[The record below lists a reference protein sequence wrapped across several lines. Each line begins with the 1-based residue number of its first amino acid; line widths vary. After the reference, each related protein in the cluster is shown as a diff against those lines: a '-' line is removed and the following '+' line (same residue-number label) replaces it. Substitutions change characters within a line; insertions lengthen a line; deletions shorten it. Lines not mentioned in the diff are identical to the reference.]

1 MSGSGVSGSG
11 VSGSGLS
18 ASGAVSA
25 SGVSGSGLSGS
36 GLSASG
42 VSGSGLSASG
52 AVSASG
58 VSGSGL
64 STSGVSASGM
74 SASGASASGASAS
87 GVSGSGVSGNGL
99 SASGVSA
106 SGVSAS
112 GVSASGVS
120 ASGVSASGS
129 GPGSGSGSGS
139 GSVCPDI
146 QFQIFGP
153 LCVTAMQVQLCSF
166 NFSSET
172 CDMCNTLLSLCG
184 PFEGN
189 TSTLCA
195 SEMAI
200 NCSQTSRTCF
210 SVQTV
215 APTNCDF
222 CAFVGSVCFQG
233 REFELCPVEGLVD
246 GCISVLNRSP
256 FVCECFLPSFQ
267 CMFCRTLLDVCT
279 ATIPVSYSTLRMAI
293 TF

>member
-1 MSGSGVSGSG
+1 MS
-11 VSGSGLS
+11 
-18 ASGAVSA
+18 A
-25 SGVSGSGLSGS
+25 
-36 GLSASG
+36 
-42 VSGSGLSASG
+42 
-52 AVSASG
+52 
-58 VSGSGL
+58 
-64 STSGVSASGM
+64 SGVSASGM
-74 SASGASASGASAS
+74 SASG
-87 GVSGSGVSGNGL
+87 
-99 SASGVSA
+99 VSA
-106 SGVSAS
+106 
-112 GVSASGVS
+112 
-120 ASGVSASGS
+120 
-129 GPGSGSGSGS
+129 SGSGS
-139 GSVCPDI
+139 GSVCPDT

-153 LCVTAMQVQLCSF
+153 LCVTAMQGLCSF

-210 SVQTV
+210 NVQTV
-215 APTNCDF
+215 APTTCDL

-246 GCISVLNRSP
+246 GCTSVLNRSP

-279 ATIPVSYSTLRMAI
+279 ATIPVSYSTLVRENGYYILIPLVDEHCCVYTHASDMLNVHFVIAPEYI
-293 TF
+293 SVIALFFLHG

>member
-1 MSGSGVSGSG
+1 MLRTVQLTCTISLVLLTISASQVEMNFPLREVVTIATELGLLQQGQCPLSASASGSGEEPASAFPSGSG
-11 VSGSGLS
+11 PSESGPSGSGLS
-18 ASGAVSA
+18 ASG
-25 SGVSGSGLSGS
+25 L
-36 GLSASG
+36 
-42 VSGSGLSASG
+42 
-52 AVSASG
+52 
-58 VSGSGL
+58 
-64 STSGVSASGM
+64 
-74 SASGASASGASAS
+74 
-87 GVSGSGVSGNGL
+87 
-99 SASGVSA
+99 
-106 SGVSAS
+106 
-112 GVSASGVS
+112 
-120 ASGVSASGS
+120 SASGS

-279 ATIPVSYSTLRMAI
+279 ATIPVSYSTLRMAV